1 MARKKGC
8 TIDIRNGHHVVL
20 MGDMEIW
27 DGADLALLRETL
39 ARMVDTDHHKSIG
52 VDLTFVKYIPSGFFG
67 MLYDY
72 AEFGV
77 SVRVYGPHPHIR
89 QMLWFREFFDDVG
102 GEAFSLTMRAQ
113 TKTSQTERQLAARAP
128 WAESDAPAQVPNFEP
143 DHSRL
148 GGHAFS
154 TAAGKSR

>member
-1 MARKKGC
+1 MARKKSC
-8 TIDIRNGHHVVL
+8 TIDVRNGHHVVL

-39 ARMVDTDHHKSIG
+39 ARLVEAERHKSIG

-72 AEFGV
+72 AECGV

-89 QMLWFREFFDDVG
+89 QMLWFREFFDEVSSEVFG
-102 GEAFSLTMRAQ
+102 LTLRAQ
-113 TKTSQTERQLAARAP
+113 TKTSLTERQLASKAP
-128 WAESDAPAQVPNFEP
+128 WAEKDAPAQVRDFEP
-143 DHSRL
+143 ENSRI

-154 TAAGKSR
+154 T

>member
-8 TIDIRNGHHVVL
+8 TIDVREKHHVVV

-39 ARMVDTDHHKSIG
+39 ARLVEDERRKAIG

-72 AEFGV
+72 AERGV
-77 SVRVYGPHPHIR
+77 SVRIYNAQPHIR
-89 QMLWFREFFDDVG
+89 EMLWYREFFDELSRGVYQLG
-102 GEAFSLTMRAQ
+102 LRQQ
-113 TKTSQTERQLAARAP
+113 TATSAREKQSRGKAP
-128 WAESDAPAQVPNFEP
+128 WASPDAPQPLEPIGTTQRQAVPV
-143 DHSRL
+143 L
-148 GGHAFS
+148 
-154 TAAGKSR
+154 T